1 MKEPYSRKESAWARM
16 DEKERQETLA
26 YGERYKA
33 FLDRARTERPSAL
46 FGPEPAREAPTSA
59 YRSRKHG

>member
-33 FLDRARTERPSAL
+33 FLD
-46 FGPEPAREAPTSA
+46 GPGPNGWP
-59 YRSRKHG
+59 